1 MQARFATTSH
11 HFLAMAL
18 VISML
23 ASACGKKNP
32 SASATKPP
40 PVLVE
45 VQQAKAGV
53 LEDSS
58 EFVGTLE
65 AKQRVTLKPQIGGR
79 IEQILVSQGDVVKP
93 GTPIVQLR
101 PERNQASVGAAV
113 ASVNAQQSTV
123 VNSQAAVKAAEA
135 EVARRTSD
143 IKRLEA
149 ELHNQDANLKL
160 ARVNYERTKGLVT
173 QGALARQ
180 SLDDRTQQI
189 DSAIAARD
197 VAVQSLEVA
206 KKDLIAAQAQLRGAE
221 ASVDQN
227 QSQLQRT
234 RSELAVQV
242 EDLQYNRVV
251 APIQGTVGDVPI
263 RVGDYVNLG
272 DSLTS
277 IIQNDEL
284 DLRISVP
291 TARLAQLRRGLT
303 VELLDPVTGKQLANG
318 RMQFIAPQVN
328 TGEQAILTKAR
339 FPNQNDALRDGQ
351 FVRARVIWNQRPG
364 ILVPTV
370 AVKAVGAQ
378 AFVFV
383 AQTKTQNGQT
393 RQVARQKPV
402 KLGVTQG
409 QNYQV
414 LSGIDESDKL
424 IVSGIQSLTD
434 GAAIKP
440 AASKTT
446 AFVKS
451 N

>member
-1 MQARFATTSH
+1 MQARFAKTSH

-32 SASATKPP
+32 SASASGPP

-79 IEQILVSQGDVVKP
+79 IVQILVNQGDVVRR
-93 GTPIVQLR
+93 GTPMVQLR
-101 PERNQASVGAAV
+101 PEQNQASVNAA
-113 ASVNAQQSTV
+113 AAGVNAQQSTV
-123 VNSQAAVKAAEA
+123 ANSQAAVKAAEA
-135 EVARRTSD
+135 QVAHQTSD

-149 ELHNQDANLKL
+149 DLQNQEANLKL
-160 ARVNYERTKGLVT
+160 AQVNYQRSKTLVT
-173 QGALARQ
+173 QGALAQQ
-180 SLDDRTQQI
+180 SLDNATQQI
-189 DSAIAARD
+189 KSAIAARD
-197 VAVQSLEVA
+197 AAKQALEVGR
-206 KKDLIAAQAQLRGAE
+206 KDLIAAQAQLRGAE
-221 ASVDQN
+221 ATVDQN
-227 QSQLQRT
+227 QSQLQRS
-234 RSELAVQV
+234 RSELDVEVQSL
-242 EDLQYNRVV
+242 DYNRVL
-251 APIQGTVGDVPI
+251 APIQGIVGDIPV

-272 DSLTS
+272 DSLTT

-291 TARLAQLRRGLT
+291 TPRIPQLRRGLT
-303 VELLDPVTGKQLANG
+303 VQLLDPVTGKQLAKG
-318 RMQFIAPQVN
+318 GMQFIAPQVN
-328 TGEQAILTKAR
+328 TGEQALLTKAR
-339 FPNQNDALRDGQ
+339 FPNENGALRDGQ
-351 FVRARVIWNQRPG
+351 FVRARVIWSQRPG

-370 AVKAVGAQ
+370 AVKPVGAQ

-383 AQTKTQNGQT
+383 AQTKAQNGQT

-414 LSGIDESDKL
+414 ISGINPGDKL

-434 GAAIKP
+434 GAAIQP

>member
-1 MQARFATTSH
+1 MPARFATTSH

-32 SASATKPP
+32 SASASGSP

-45 VQQAKAGV
+45 VQQVKTGV

-79 IEQILVSQGDVVKP
+79 IVQILVNQGDVVRR
-93 GTPIVQLR
+93 GTPMVQLR
-101 PERNQASVGAAV
+101 PEQNQASVNAAV
-113 ASVNAQQSTV
+113 AGVNAQQSTV
-123 VNSQAAVKAAEA
+123 ANSQAAVKAAEA
-135 EVARRTSD
+135 QVAHQISD

-149 ELHNQDANLKL
+149 DLQNQEANLKL
-160 ARVNYERTKGLVT
+160 TQVNYQRAKILVT
-173 QGALARQ
+173 QGALAQ
-180 SLDDRTQQI
+180 QNLDNATQQI
-189 DSAIAARD
+189 NSAIAARD
-197 VAVQSLEVA
+197 AAKQALEVGR
-206 KKDLIAAQAQLRGAE
+206 KDLIAAQAQLKGAE
-221 ASVDQN
+221 ATVDQN

-234 RSELAVQV
+234 RSELDVEVQSL
-242 EDLQYNRVV
+242 DYNRVL
-251 APIQGTVGDVPI
+251 APIQGTVGDIPV

-272 DSLTS
+272 DSLTN

-291 TARLAQLRRGLT
+291 TPRIPQLRRGLT
-303 VELLDPVTGKQLANG
+303 VELLDAVTGKQLANG
-318 RMQFIAPQVN
+318 KMQFIAPQVN
-328 TGEQAILTKAR
+328 TGEQALLTKAR
-339 FPNQNDALRDGQ
+339 FPNENGALRDGQ
-351 FVRARVIWNQRPG
+351 FVRARVIWSQRPG

-370 AVKAVGAQ
+370 AVKPVGAQ

-383 AQTKTQNGQT
+383 AATKSQNGHS
-393 RQVARQKPV
+393 RQVAQQKPV

-414 LSGIDESDKL
+414 ISGINQADKL

-434 GAAIKP
+434 GAAIQP
-440 AASKTT
+440 TASKTT

>member
-1 MQARFATTSH
+1 MQARFATTSY
-11 HFLAMAL
+11 HFLAIAL

-23 ASACGKKNP
+23 ANACGKKNP
-32 SASATKPP
+32 SASASKPP

-45 VQQAKAGV
+45 VEQAKAGV

-65 AKQRVTLKPQIGGR
+65 AKQRVILKPQIGGR
-79 IEQILVSQGDVVKP
+79 IVQILVNQGDVVRR
-93 GTPIVQLR
+93 GTPMVQLR
-101 PERNQASVGAAV
+101 PEQNQASVNAAV
-113 ASVNAQQSTV
+113 AGVNAQQSTV
-123 VNSQAAVKAAEA
+123 TNSQAAVKAAEA
-135 EVARRTSD
+135 QVAHQISD

-149 ELHNQDANLKL
+149 DVQNQDANLKL
-160 ARVNYERTKGLVT
+160 AQVNYKRSKTLVT
-173 QGALARQ
+173 QGALAQQ
-180 SLDDRTQQI
+180 SLDNATQQI
-189 DSAIAARD
+189 NSAIAARD
-197 VAVQSLEVA
+197 AAIQALEVGR
-206 KKDLIAAQAQLRGAE
+206 KDLIAAQAQLRGAE
-221 ASVDQN
+221 ATVDQN
-227 QSQLQRT
+227 QSQLQRS
-234 RSELAVQV
+234 RSELEVEVQSL
-242 EDLQYNRVV
+242 DYNRVL
-251 APIQGTVGDVPI
+251 APIQGTVGDIPV

-272 DSLTS
+272 DSLTN

-291 TARLAQLRRGLT
+291 TARLAQLRHGLT
-303 VELLDPVTGKQLANG
+303 VQLLDPATGKQLANG
-318 RMQFIAPQVN
+318 KMQFIAPQVS

-339 FPNQNDALRDGQ
+339 FPNQNNALRDGQ
-351 FVRARVIWNQRPG
+351 FVRARVIWSQRPG

-370 AVKAVGAQ
+370 AVKPVGAQ

-383 AQTKTQNGQT
+383 AQTKTENGQT

-414 LSGIDESDKL
+414 ISGINQADKL

-434 GAAIKP
+434 GAAIKS
-440 AASKTT
+440 ATSKTT